1 MGESREYFTQTLEE
15 GALHISEEVVTA
27 IAAEAAIEVDGVC
40 GLSANLGSDL
50 ADMVGK
56 KSLTKSI
63 KISTGEDDAL
73 SIECNVVVLY
83 GHPVIAVAKAIQE
96 AVASAVKAATG
107 LQVAQ
112 VHVNVCGISMGK
124 VQKKG

>member
-1 MGESREYFTQTLEE
+1 MGENREYFTQALED
-15 GALHISEEVVTA
+15 GALHISEDVVTA
-27 IAAEAAIEVDGVC
+27 IAAEAAMEVEGVC

-63 KISTGEDDAL
+63 KISTGENEAL
-73 SIECNVVVLY
+73 FIECNVVVLY
-83 GHPVIAVAKAIQE
+83 GHPVIAIAKSIQE

-107 LQVAQ
+107 LQVEQ
-112 VHVNVCGISMGK
+112 VNVNICGISMGK